1 MWHNQIL
8 KYFSDGKQAAYP
20 SKFPYPIY
28 ISNSVGKDLS
38 WNLQIICAS
47 STKFNIFLCFIDKIY
62 NLLVPNQQNLQ
73 FFGGQSRKFFNF
85 FSSLSMK
92 IVIFKHLIHEICD
105 CSACDGKNLLSYLTN
120 EIHNFSETNQQNLRF
135 FHSWLKKFA
144 IFSCQINKIFNF
156 SMNDWQN

>member
-1 MWHNQIL
+1 MLHNQIL

-85 FSSLSMK
+85 FSSLSLK

-105 CSACDGKNLLSYLTN
+105 CSACDGK
-120 EIHNFSETNQQNLRF
+120 
-135 FHSWLKKFA
+135 KFA
-144 IFSCQINKIFNF
+144 IILDQWNSQFFKNQSAKLAIFPFLIEEICYFFMPNR
-156 SMNDWQN
+156 